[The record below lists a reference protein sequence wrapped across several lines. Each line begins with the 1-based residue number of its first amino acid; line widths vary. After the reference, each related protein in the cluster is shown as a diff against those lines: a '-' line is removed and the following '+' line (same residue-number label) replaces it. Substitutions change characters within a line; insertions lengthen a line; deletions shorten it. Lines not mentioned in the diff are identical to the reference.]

1 MHLIFHAILNIKS
14 MNKHVLNNDQE
25 LLLPLIHTFSLDYY
39 LVGGTAIAFHLGHR
53 RSIDFDLFTD
63 KTFDPMII
71 RNKLLKDSS
80 ISHTFSQGTG
90 ELTVLVNRV
99 KIAFFHY
106 PFLIQRNELLDQIIA
121 LPDLITLGAM
131 KAFALGRRAKWKDYV
146 DLYFIFHQYSF
157 QELIDKT
164 DSIFKSE
171 FNEKLFRTQ
180 LGYFEDI
187 DYTEQIEYM
196 PGFEKKDEEIK
207 KFLQEISL
215 T

>member
-1 MHLIFHAILNIKS
+1 
-14 MNKHVLNNDQE
+14 MNRQILNNDQE
-25 LLLPLIHTFSLDYY
+25 RLLPLIHTFSPVFY

-63 KTFDPMII
+63 NTFDPMMM
-71 RNKLLKDSS
+71 RNKIAQSMTID
-80 ISHTFSQGTG
+80 HTFSQGTG
-90 ELTVLVNRV
+90 ELTVLTSKV
-99 KIAFFHY
+99 KITFFHY
-106 PFLIQRNELLDQIIA
+106 PFLIKRDVLFEQIIS

-146 DLYFIFHQYSF
+146 DLYFIFQKHSF

-164 DSIFKSE
+164 NSIFKAE

-180 LGYFEDI
+180 LAYFDDI

-196 PGFEKKDEEIK
+196 AGFEKKDDDIK
-207 KFLQEISL
+207 EFLEKISL
-215 T
+215 S